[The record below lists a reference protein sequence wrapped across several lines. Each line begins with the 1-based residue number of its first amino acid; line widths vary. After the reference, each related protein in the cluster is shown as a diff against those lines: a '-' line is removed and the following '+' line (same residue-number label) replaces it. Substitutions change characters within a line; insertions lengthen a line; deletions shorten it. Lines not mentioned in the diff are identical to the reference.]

1 MVDLFK
7 ILKSNDKI
15 DFKTDYYN
23 KKGDVVVKESDNA
36 YVFASSSV
44 ITHRDG
50 HLTYKYFI
58 LYNNY
63 GPEAGQPVNPNTALD
78 DALGRTYN
86 TKLGRSRH
94 ELREVKKQQFNL
106 YLKFLKTQNA
116 GYLKELERIY

>member
-1 MVDLFK
+1 MDSLFRVTK
-7 ILKSNDKI
+7 NNDKI
-15 DFKTDYYN
+15 GFNTNYFN
-23 KKGDVVVKESDNA
+23 KKGNNLIQDNEDI
-36 YVFASSSV
+36 FASSTI
-44 ITHRDG
+44 ITARDG
-50 HLTYKYFI
+50 HQTYKYFI